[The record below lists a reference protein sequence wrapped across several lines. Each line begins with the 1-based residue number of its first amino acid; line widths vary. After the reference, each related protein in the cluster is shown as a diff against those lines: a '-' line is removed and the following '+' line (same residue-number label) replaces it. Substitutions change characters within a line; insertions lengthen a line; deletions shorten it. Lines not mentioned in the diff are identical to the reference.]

1 MTAAHTHTNEC
12 RTSQGALLPTLE
24 LLLQLT
30 SHDLTRVPTL
40 QKAVA
45 WWGRQVRA
53 EAWAVASKMLV
64 RVRDGQGLMV
74 SDHYGLGADL
84 TLLAQ

>member
-1 MTAAHTHTNEC
+1 MSHIAGSSAADARAPFAAHIRFC
-12 RTSQGALLPTLE
+12 
-24 LLLQLT
+24 
-30 SHDLTRVPTL
+30 LTRVPTL

-74 SDHYGLGADL
+74 SDHFGLGADL